1 MFINLKNFVILIFF
15 VNISHAGIIDISAL
29 NNYIYTHIEY
39 SADLQH
45 FPADTEKD
53 IKKRLLEK
61 ESFDQRIKF
70 INNQHINST
79 IIENL
84 LQNRNLSAITPV
96 NQFGFTKKRSNIK
109 MFPTDADLTY
119 KADDKIDR
127 NQYSLIEPFEPVII
141 LHTSK
146 DGEWFF
152 IQTSFTR
159 GWINKNDL
167 YLVSHD
173 NFIRYFKTKKIVI
186 TKDRVKIGDLIF
198 GAGSRIPIYMED
210 EQYYTIK
217 TPDSKLIK
225 LRKDEGIA
233 PFPVVYNHEI
243 AKKFLDSVVNQP
255 YDWGGKNGF
264 RDCSSLV
271 MDLFRIFGVDL
282 PRNSRQQAEVGE
294 IIWER
299 GDKKS
304 FLIALDKAEPFCTF
318 IHMKGHIIIY
328 GGKDKDD
335 YQIYHAVEKF
345 GNISYNKVVKQ
356 HIISDNTNL
365 WSKAYRITTIC
376 QSKEKRY
383 D

>member
-1 MFINLKNFVILIFF
+1 MFINLKNFFILIFF
-15 VNISHAGIIDISAL
+15 ANLSYAEIIDISSL
-29 NNYIYTHIEY
+29 NHYIYTHIEY
-39 SADLQH
+39 SADLEH
-45 FPADTEKD
+45 FPTNTEKD
-53 IKKRLLEK
+53 IKKRLIEK
-61 ESFDQRIKF
+61 ELFDPKIKF
-70 INNQHINST
+70 IDNQPIIST

-84 LQNRNLSAITPV
+84 LQNRNLSGITAV
-96 NQFGFTKKRSNIK
+96 NNFGFTKKRSNIK
-109 MFPTDADLTY
+109 MFPTNATLTY
-119 KADDKIDR
+119 KPDDKIDR

-152 IQTSFTR
+152 IQTFFTR

-167 YLVSHD
+167 TNVSYD
-173 NFIRYFKTKKIVI
+173 NFRRYFNTKKIVI
-186 TKDRVKIGDLIF
+186 VRDRVKIGDLIF
-198 GAGSRIPIYMED
+198 GAGSRIPIEEED
-210 EQYYTIK
+210 EQYYTIIK
-217 TPDSKLIK
+217 PDSKLIK
-225 LRKDEGIA
+225 LKKDNDISI
-233 PFPVVYNHEI
+233 FPVVYNYEI
-243 AKKFLDSVVNQP
+243 AKKFLDSLLDQP
-255 YDWGGKNGF
+255 YDWGGKKGY

-282 PRNSRQQAEVGE
+282 PRNSKQQAEVGE

-304 FLIALDKAEPFCTF
+304 FFIALDKAEPFCTF

-335 YQIYHAVEKF
+335 YLIYHAVERF
-345 GNISYNKVVKQ
+345 GNILYNKVVKQ

-376 QSKEKRY
+376 RSKEKRY